1 MTTLH
6 TPAWSRPFF
15 ILSVQP
21 SRQQH
26 VMPLPPMALSRGEE
40 EAAMRARDS
49 CTNTARPT
57 ERQIWYKDTQRAA
70 RLLRDSYDAANATSH
85 IRMRPLAT
93 SPTIHTNC
101 GATYLA
107 SASTYYLLGILA
119 EVRMSKS
126 QEASGLH

>member
-1 MTTLH
+1 
-6 TPAWSRPFF
+6 
-15 ILSVQP
+15 
-21 SRQQH
+21 
-26 VMPLPPMALSRGEE
+26 
-40 EAAMRARDS
+40 
-49 CTNTARPT
+49 
-57 ERQIWYKDTQRAA
+57 
-70 RLLRDSYDAANATSH
+70 
-85 IRMRPLAT
+85 MRPLAT